1 MVLETFFFFFCF
13 LSSILQVKHS
23 RTSSPSSYERDFHDL
38 VDVYA
43 RNRKRT
49 ISEKRNNVM
58 VPELEDAYD
67 SSSSCASGDISATD
81 VDGEVHLAKENGS
94 VASKGKQMTV
104 EYLED
109 DFDESTIV
117 DDWDGTLSFHTCLSI
132 FYCYNLII

>member
-1 MVLETFFFFFCF
+1 M
-13 LSSILQVKHS
+13 S
-23 RTSSPSSYERDFHDL
+23 
-38 VDVYA
+38 
-43 RNRKRT
+43 
-49 ISEKRNNVM
+49 
-58 VPELEDAYD
+58 PELEDAYD